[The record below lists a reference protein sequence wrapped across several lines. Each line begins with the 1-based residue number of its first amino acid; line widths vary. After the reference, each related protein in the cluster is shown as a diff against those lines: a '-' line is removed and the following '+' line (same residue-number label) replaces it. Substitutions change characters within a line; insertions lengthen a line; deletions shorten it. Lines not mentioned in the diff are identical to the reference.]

1 MLARDITI
9 AVFFFSFF
17 LPSIFFGSI
26 CIKIIKKTESG
37 AIRHNVMTKESSVTF
52 KATGLRADSW
62 PVLFAH
68 IYTCT
73 NRYWSGKYAPSEY

>member
-9 AVFFFSFF
+9 AVFFSFF
-17 LPSIFFGSI
+17 LPSIFFWFHLY
-26 CIKIIKKTESG
+26 KNKKKTESG

-52 KATGLRADSW
+52 KATGLHADSW
-62 PVLFAH
+62 PLLFAH